1 MAEQLGADETQ
12 IFRLFVNMNKL
23 KTNTTEVSE
32 RYQEQQEQYKTLFED
47 GNWETDLFQTVKN
60 HCHFHKDDNKNW
72 LNKKRIESSS
82 LPVFNQ

>member
-23 KTNTTEVSE
+23 KTNITEVSE

-47 GNWETDLFQTVKN
+47 GN
-60 HCHFHKDDNKNW
+60 
-72 LNKKRIESSS
+72 
-82 LPVFNQ
+82 